1 MKRIVLIAG
10 SAFAVQGVAL
20 QSATAADAARAANTA
35 QAAAESS
42 ADASAQAAKA
52 DQARKELA
60 ELRGQMQELSRKMAE
75 LSSQLG
81 EGNPRSYAMRYLGNP
96 DHALIGV
103 VLDRDEKGVRLSG
116 VSPDGPAARAGLREG
131 DVLTT
136 IDQQSLSASK
146 PAESLAKA
154 RTLLANLKDGQD
166 VSIDFLRGTQKG
178 TVKFAAEHREAW
190 NWPLMMNEDAEHPF
204 MPKDFNERV
213 HAQVERAT
221 REAERVAER
230 DTEHMQAEVERAT
243 REAMKHVP
251 RDRMRMV
258 MPWWGLNLAPLNADL
273 GRYFGTEKGVLVIAA
288 DQESLPGI
296 RAGDVIT
303 SIAGETID
311 RPEDALRALRDQAS
325 GKDVPIKILR
335 DRKTLA
341 LNMKAPAFNSIFD
354 MRAAPPAPPTPPSVP
369 APPAPASLPTPPA
382 PPSPR
387 ASPVPAPVASPST
400 PPAPPT
406 PPAEHVGF

>member
-1 MKRIVLIAG
+1 MARTRCRSATSDAARVRARSGSAGNGAQCFGRRRNHESQPTLPHARTLDRRRRGTCSARWPRLDGSRRSRRSDRPCRCAAQRHAWRQRCAAAVASARCPSRRPGRDSRQRIRARRKRRRCECDAGIVQSIELRGLIMKRIVLIAG

-136 IDQQSLSASK
+136 IDQQSLTASK

-230 DTEHMQAEVERAT
+230 DTAHMQAEVERAT

-258 MPWWGLNLAPLNADL
+258 MPW
-273 GRYFGTEKGVLVIAA
+273 
-288 DQESLPGI
+288 
-296 RAGDVIT
+296 
-303 SIAGETID
+303 
-311 RPEDALRALRDQAS
+311 
-325 GKDVPIKILR
+325 
-335 DRKTLA
+335 
-341 LNMKAPAFNSIFD
+341 
-354 MRAAPPAPPTPPSVP
+354 
-369 APPAPASLPTPPA
+369 
-382 PPSPR
+382 
-387 ASPVPAPVASPST
+387 
-400 PPAPPT
+400 
-406 PPAEHVGF
+406 